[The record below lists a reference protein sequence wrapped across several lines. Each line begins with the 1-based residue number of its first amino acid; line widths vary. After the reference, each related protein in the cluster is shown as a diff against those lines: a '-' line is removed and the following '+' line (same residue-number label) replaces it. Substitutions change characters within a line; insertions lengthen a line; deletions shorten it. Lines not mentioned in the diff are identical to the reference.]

1 MVVFT
6 PIYYPFLDAI
16 ERSGRRLVD
25 VPLDP
30 DGWRIDPER
39 LASTIDPGTRV
50 VLFCTPHNPTGRVF
64 DQDEIASLAE
74 VADRHDLLV
83 ISDEIWGDL
92 THGPS
97 HRPLAASDGRFAGRL
112 MTLGSASKTF
122 NIAGLRCAVAH
133 VDHEPLNTVLD
144 SMPGHLQGAPSTLGV
159 AATLAAW
166 TECDDWL
173 IALRRMLSMRRDHL
187 ARRLAERLPDVGFD
201 LPEATYLAWLDF
213 REYGLGDDP
222 AAYLLDQASVALS
235 SGPQFGT
242 GGAGFARLN
251 FATSAELIDD
261 IVERVADAVEA
272 HRPRRS

>member
-1 MVVFT
+1 
-6 PIYYPFLDAI
+6 
-16 ERSGRRLVD
+16 
-25 VPLDP
+25 
-30 DGWRIDPER
+30 
-39 LASTIDPGTRV
+39 
-50 VLFCTPHNPTGRVF
+50 
-64 DQDEIASLAE
+64 
-74 VADRHDLLV
+74 
-83 ISDEIWGDL
+83 
-92 THGPS
+92 
-97 HRPLAASDGRFAGRL
+97 
-112 MTLGSASKTF
+112 
-122 NIAGLRCAVAH
+122 
-133 VDHEPLNTVLD
+133 
-144 SMPGHLQGAPSTLGV
+144 MPGHVQGAPSTLGV

-251 FATSAELIDD
+251 FATSAELIVNRAASRRVGDRRPRTPARRAPPASRDVLPNRLTSAPVRSATAFSNRLTSAAGSIRLAVSNRLTRRVRDD
-261 IVERVADAVEA
+261 GGSCEL
-272 HRPRRS
+272 RPRRFGTTVDGVGRSPVTIRKRLAARPYGTA